1 MLYHGDFISQRIKII
16 VHFKQKNTPAV
27 KRGLH
32 KAQSNRNCI
41 RNIIQMTV
49 KLLFHLESFKN
60 IIIDNFIVMIDNHTV
75 ADPLFK
81 QFDGMVA
88 HLAGQH
94 TFPRRRRAAALH
106 MAKHCSARLNARAR
120 LNLLSDVMHRA
131 DAADTGYTLGHN
143 DDKML
148 LAGAQGALHFFD
160 DCINR
165 ERNLRHQDC
174 NRAACDTGMK
184 RDVAATAPHH
194 LDD

>member
-81 QFDGMVA
+81 QFDGVIP

-94 TFPRRRRAAALH
+94 ALPRGRRAAALY
-106 MAKHCSARLNARAR
+106 MA
-120 LNLLSDVMHRA
+120 
-131 DAADTGYTLGHN
+131 
-143 DDKML
+143 
-148 LAGAQGALHFFD
+148 
-160 DCINR
+160 
-165 ERNLRHQDC
+165 QDG
-174 NRAACDTGMK
+174 RTRFK
-184 RDVAATAPHH
+184 T
-194 LDD
+194 